1 MDNKFNVDLSF
12 WTGFYNDEDC
22 FSWASN
28 KAYLDMNRT
37 MTFKETP
44 KNDSQKE
51 KNRIDALRKPWRDAG
66 TKAIKDGFKSVP
78 TDFTV
83 WHKSICEKLIEIYG
97 TDKLVKKENNKRT
110 EQPAKL
116 TYGQAQKW
124 LNMTLKYLWLLDRL
138 ELIYDVNISSFIRT
152 HAKSFHV
159 PLDSYILRYVAK
171 QDKSKNDKFA
181 SSNNNEL
188 EADFNV
194 YWELFG
200 SAWSHIDQVDEYY
213 EYQKKLAEAVADTSP
228 LEWELVHWHKALKYY
243 G

>member
-1 MDNKFNVDLSF
+1 MDNKFNADISF

-97 TDKLVKKENNKRT
+97 TDKLVEKENNKRT

-138 ELIYDVNISSFIRT
+138 EHIDDVNISSFIRT

-171 QDKSKNDKFA
+171 QDKSKNDKFD

-188 EADFNV
+188 EADFDD
-194 YWELFG
+194 YWKSFR
-200 SAWSHIDQVDEYY
+200 SAWSHIDKVDEYY
-213 EYQKKLAEAVADTSP
+213 EYQKKLAEAVANTSP
-228 LEWELVHWHKALKYY
+228 LEWELIHWHKALKYY